1 MRYLVTGGAG
11 FIGSHLSE
19 KLLND
24 GHEVKIID
32 DFSTGREENIAHF
45 VNRISLFRGS
55 VTDRNLLRKAID
67 GVDGVFHQAA
77 IPSVPR
83 SIENPVRTHV
93 SIVDSTLAI
102 LEELRVRGGRMVMA
116 SSSSIYGNSPV
127 LPKSEEMRPAP
138 LSPYAVAKLAAE
150 HYAAV
155 YSNLY
160 GIRTVALRYFNV
172 FGPRQDPRSEY
183 AAVIPRFITAALNGK
198 NPVIYGD
205 GLQTRDFTF
214 VENVVNANILAM
226 KSKVSGE
233 VINIALGSRVS
244 LLDVVEKLSGIV
256 GRKIDIEF
264 CPARQGDVRDSFA
277 SVEKAKQLLGYQ
289 AVIDFKEGLSRTYE
303 NFRGLSSRGE
313 KR

>member
-138 LSPYAVAKLAAE
+138 LSPYAVAKLVAE

-160 GIRTVALRYFNV
+160 GIQTVALRYFNV

-303 NFRGLSSRGE
+303 YFRGLSSKGE

>member
-138 LSPYAVAKLAAE
+138 LSPYAVAKLVAE

-160 GIRTVALRYFNV
+160 GIQTVALRYFNV

-264 CPARQGDVRDSFA
+264 YPARQGDVRDSFA

-303 NFRGLSSRGE
+303 YFRGLSSKGE

>member
-138 LSPYAVAKLAAE
+138 ISPYAVAKLVAE

-160 GIRTVALRYFNV
+160 GIQTVALRYFNV

-303 NFRGLSSRGE
+303 YFRGLSSKGE

>member
-138 LSPYAVAKLAAE
+138 LSPYAVAKLVAE

-160 GIRTVALRYFNV
+160 GIQTVALRYFNV

-198 NPVIYGD
+198 D
-205 GLQTRDFTF
+205 RKS
-214 VENVVNANILAM
+214 VV
-226 KSKVSGE
+226 
-233 VINIALGSRVS
+233 
-244 LLDVVEKLSGIV
+244 
-256 GRKIDIEF
+256 
-264 CPARQGDVRDSFA
+264 
-277 SVEKAKQLLGYQ
+277 
-289 AVIDFKEGLSRTYE
+289 
-303 NFRGLSSRGE
+303 
-313 KR
+313 

>member
-102 LEELRVRGGRMVMA
+102 LEELRVKGGRMVMA

-138 LSPYAVAKLAAE
+138 FSPYAVAKLVAE

-160 GIRTVALRYFNV
+160 GIQTVALRYFNV

-303 NFRGLSSRGE
+303 YFRGLSSRGE

>member
-138 LSPYAVAKLAAE
+138 ISPYAVAKLVAE

-160 GIRTVALRYFNV
+160 GIQTVALRYFNV

-303 NFRGLSSRGE
+303 YFRGLSSRGE

>member
-138 LSPYAVAKLAAE
+138 FSPYAVAKLVAE

-303 NFRGLSSRGE
+303 YFRGLSSRGE